1 MCGKWETYPREF
13 AKCRR
18 CRKAKY
24 CGKECQSTAWSEG
37 HRFWCSAKEADEEN
51 LGDHSTRDTSVS
63 ATTPSGDQSST
74 ADGNGAGVATG
85 TSTTPR
91 RRERNNHHHH
101 GPPSDISDVA
111 TVRGSRAAATPSPG
125 SSTYN
130 THSSNHLTPASTSS
144 TSTARAES
152 SMARDRTI
160 QPNMVESSTSRSR
173 GSGRSP
179 QSPQTQNPSS
189 TVYGSLHVQ
198 GSTYADQNAYQA
210 QRRRAETIT
219 GPLQTAASSSSMLT
233 PSMAAANA
241 ATMRAA
247 AAQTQRPPALQTVP
261 PNVISTTMRPPLDD
275 GVSPFTSPP
284 DWTSLAGHSGW
295 GAESPLSPTAPGG
308 FRQDFES
315 RRHRPLANPAHANSR
330 RPPPPDQD
338 QDHMI
343 LG

>member
-51 LGDHSTRDTSVS
+51 LGDHSTQDAS
-63 ATTPSGDQSST
+63 ASAAAQSITTDVHGTGGGAAGSG
-74 ADGNGAGVATG
+74 
-85 TSTTPR
+85 TTPR
-91 RRERNNHHHH
+91 RRERHNHHHH
-101 GPPSDISDVA
+101 GPPSDISDVS
-111 TVRGSRAAATPSPG
+111 TVRGPRPAATPSG
-125 SSTYN
+125 SSVFN
-130 THSSNHLTPASTSS
+130 THSSNYVPPASTSS

-160 QPNMVESSTSRSR
+160 QPNMADSSTSRMR
-173 GSGRSP
+173 TTGRP
-179 QSPQTQNPSS
+179 QQPPQTQSS
-189 TVYGSLHVQ
+189 SSAVYGSLHVQ
-198 GSTYADQNAYQA
+198 GNTHTDQNAYQA

-219 GPLQTAASSSSMLT
+219 GPLQTASSSSSVMT

-247 AAQTQRPPALQTVP
+247 AAAAQTQRPSAPQAVP
-261 PNVISTTMRPPLDD
+261 PNVVPTTRPPLDD

-284 DWTSLAGHSGW
+284 DWTSLAGHAGW
-295 GAESPLSPTAPGG
+295 ASESQLSPTAPGG
-308 FRQDFES
+308 IRQDFDS
-315 RRHRPLANPAHANSR
+315 RRHRPLASPTNPNLR
-330 RPPPPDQD
+330 RPPPSDQE